1 MRGARNEFRA
11 IADRLR
17 PLDPSPLVP
26 PRIRDAALDR
36 EIEALATARAPEAER
51 AAQSAL
57 HLWNDSLV
65 RAHELAQEIGDA
77 TGSYLHGVMHRRE
90 PDYEN
95 AKYWF
100 RRVGR
105 HPLFPDVRGAAL
117 LALSDRPDLRQGIDV
132 APEWDPFRMVDDCR
146 EAARKPELEA
156 VLRRIQAREIE
167 ILAEFCLSRLI

>member
-1 MRGARNEFRA
+1 MDRSAARA
-11 IADRLR
+11 IADRLNSR
-17 PLDPSPLVP
+17 APSPLVP
-26 PRIRDAALDR
+26 SRIGDAALDR
-36 EIEALATARAPEAER
+36 EIEALATAQDPEAER
-51 AAQSAL
+51 AAQGAL

-95 AKYWF
+95 SKYWF

-105 HPLFPDVRGAAL
+105 HPLFPDVRTATL
-117 LALSDRPDLRQGIDV
+117 RALSDRPDLRQGIDV
-132 APEWDPFRMVDDCR
+132 APDWDPFRMVDWCR

-156 VLRRIQAREIE
+156 VLRRVQAREIE
-167 ILAEFCLSRLI
+167 LLAEFCLSRVE